1 MPKEVDTRLQKYID
15 AIRYRSFSDPHRGIF
30 PRITDLGRRVFALQ
44 RYLGALQDPKRG
56 AGWIKEQTAMSE
68 DEFVE
73 WKDLPDFALQ
83 SRELTSIKSRFNKAN
98 PDHRLVAGSRFR
110 SLDVQIKNW
119 NRNGT
124 VGTHSPK
131 VLARAR
137 RELKDM
143 AAYPDLGPYLHEGS
157 GLLAHSA
164 LPAGVAGVAGIGG
177 LLGGPLA
184 ALAALGV
191 ATAAATHG
199 DTQARNAAID
209 RFTEWLAKQRTGAP
223 SVTVATPGLS
233 NHGVGQAIDF
243 QVHKRGGAKL
253 AGASNP
259 DHWRT
264 SGWADRLADAVRPSP
279 YFSGPLRV
287 PDEPWHWTFDPTP

>member
-1 MPKEVDTRLQKYID
+1 M
-15 AIRYRSFSDPHRGIF
+15 
-30 PRITDLGRRVFALQ
+30 
-44 RYLGALQDPKRG
+44 
-56 AGWIKEQTAMSE
+56 
-68 DEFVE
+68 
-73 WKDLPDFALQ
+73 
-83 SRELTSIKSRFNKAN
+83 
-98 PDHRLVAGSRFR
+98 
-110 SLDVQIKNW
+110 
-119 NRNGT
+119 
-124 VGTHSPK
+124 
-131 VLARAR
+131 LARAR
-137 RELKDM
+137 RELKDV
-143 AAYPDLGPYLHEGS
+143 AAYSDLGPYLHEGS
-157 GLLAHSA
+157 GLLVHSA

-209 RFTEWLAKQRTGAP
+209 RTEWLAKQRTGAP

-264 SGWADRLADAVRPSP
+264 SGWADAS
-279 YFSGPLRV
+279 
-287 PDEPWHWTFDPTP
+287 PTPCDLARISAARCACPTSPGIGRSTRRREGASRHIGAVSSLPLEPDSVS